1 VAKTYQSLVSES
13 RVLLQDTDTDQLRY
27 TDAVLLSV
35 LNRGLHDLSRIRPD
49 LTYIAYA
56 GNSLNVPEIVVTG
69 AGAGEV
75 NWTDTFPW
83 EMWFYNRLL
92 EYLVAVAE
100 ISDDEYA
107 VDGRAA
113 MMMQLFHNGSI
124 GI

>member
-1 VAKTYQSLVSES
+1 MAKTYQTLVAEA
-13 RVLLQDTDTDQLRY
+13 RQMLQDTDTDQTRY
-27 TDAVLLSV
+27 ADATLLNI

-49 LTYIAYA
+49 LTYTVYA
-56 GNSLNVPEIVVTG
+56 SNSLNVPEIVETG
-69 AGAGEV
+69 AVAGQV

-83 EMWFYNRLL
+83 EMWFYNRLI

-107 VDGRAA
+107 VGGRAA
-113 MMMQLFHNGSI
+113 LMMQLFHNGTI

>member
-1 VAKTYQSLVSES
+1 VAKTYQSLVGES
-13 RVLLQDTDTDQLRY
+13 RVLLQDTDTDQTRY
-27 TDAVLLSV
+27 SDVVLLSI

-49 LTYIAYA
+49 LTYTAYS
-56 GNSLNVPEIVVTG
+56 GNSLNVPEIVETG
-69 AGAGEV
+69 AITGQV
-75 NWTDTFPW
+75 DWTDTFPW
-83 EMWFYNRLL
+83 EMWFYNRLI

-113 MMMQLFHNGSI
+113 LMMQLFHNGSI